1 MTGANVNLRA
11 GPGMKSEVLLHLP
24 KESIVVVLGKENRTW
39 LLVSYEHQD
48 YMIDGYVSTTYLKKV
63 R

>member
-1 MTGANVNLRA
+1 
-11 GPGMKSEVLLHLP
+11 MKSEVLLHLP
-24 KESIVVVLGKENRTW
+24 KESIVVVLGKESRTW
-39 LLVSYEHQD
+39 LFVSYEHQG